1 MIPHYK
7 KKPEIRKKVAAICK
21 SYLINFLENRPQR
34 KRAQSPRESGPE
46 KEFRARPEEDKF
58 ERSTQAKEKILL
70 RPNFAEFRITPD
82 FQKTNFHQ
90 PRKGFSSNPHSYTS
104 QGAKLYDTNIGTE
117 RHRIPQSVVL
127 ENMNSQKQRKK
138 NVEQDR
144 KLNKKAETMIK
155 QNKKKTD
162 REIDGEKERKKET
175 ERQGSYG
182 EKHAGKKKLKTKLEL
197 IIENEQ

>member
-58 ERSTQAKEKILL
+58 ARSTQAKEKILL
-70 RPNFAEFRITPD
+70 RPNFAEFQITPD

-90 PRKGFSSNPHSYTS
+90 PRKGFSSNAHSYTS
-104 QGAKLYDTNIGTE
+104 QGAKLYDTNIGT
-117 RHRIPQSVVL
+117 
-127 ENMNSQKQRKK
+127 
-138 NVEQDR
+138 
-144 KLNKKAETMIK
+144 
-155 QNKKKTD
+155 QNDTEYHNPSYWKT
-162 REIDGEKERKKET
+162 
-175 ERQGSYG
+175 
-182 EKHAGKKKLKTKLEL
+182 
-197 IIENEQ
+197 